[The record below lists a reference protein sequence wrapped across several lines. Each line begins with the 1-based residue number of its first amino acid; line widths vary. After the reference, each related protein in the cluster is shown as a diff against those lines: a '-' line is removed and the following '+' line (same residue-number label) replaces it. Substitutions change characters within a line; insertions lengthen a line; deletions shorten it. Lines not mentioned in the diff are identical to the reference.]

1 MRRSLRLRRGSLV
14 LPTGDEN
21 KGLGDDTLG
30 YWINLPL
37 SKIVHDRLTLHAN
50 AGLTVF
56 PDLNGRN
63 PVSYNLGGSVI
74 YAASR
79 NFNLMLETVG
89 FWGETVNVSGGI
101 DREFSALIS
110 PGARYAFNF
119 VNESQLV
126 VGLAAP
132 IGLTGSAPDFGVLF
146 YLSFETFP
154 KARRAPYSSLINDM
168 KNECENPSASLAKQC
183 RLGLPVSQRAPVLA
197 GRRGL
202 ALGQTRQHVA
212 VALWNCFAGVRAPP
226 ASAHIVRRKKP
237 VAENYRRVSF
247 ILNQSR
253 AWIKSIPK
261 LSLIILKTIDAQ
273 PAVFCEG
280 RAIIAKATINGR
292 KGIKPMP
299 RRQAAAQVF
308 NSARGSR
315 WCATI

>member
-1 MRRSLRLRRGSLV
+1 VVQHIFSVLRDINKRSGPDDRDWHFVFTQEWPLFSQTHQISYTVPYSWLERGRQKVDGVGDVLLNYRFQALYEDETKPAFAPRLSLV
-14 LPTGDEN
+14 LPTGDEK

-50 AGLTVF
+50 AGLIVF

-119 VNESQLV
+119 VNDSQLV
-126 VGLAAP
+126 VGLGAP

-146 YLSFETFP
+146 YLSFEHF
-154 KARRAPYSSLINDM
+154 
-168 KNECENPSASLAKQC
+168 
-183 RLGLPVSQRAPVLA
+183 
-197 GRRGL
+197 
-202 ALGQTRQHVA
+202 
-212 VALWNCFAGVRAPP
+212 F
-226 ASAHIVRRKKP
+226 
-237 VAENYRRVSF
+237 
-247 ILNQSR
+247 
-253 AWIKSIPK
+253 
-261 LSLIILKTIDAQ
+261 
-273 PAVFCEG
+273 
-280 RAIIAKATINGR
+280 
-292 KGIKPMP
+292 
-299 RRQAAAQVF
+299 RRQK
-308 NSARGSR
+308 
-315 WCATI
+315 